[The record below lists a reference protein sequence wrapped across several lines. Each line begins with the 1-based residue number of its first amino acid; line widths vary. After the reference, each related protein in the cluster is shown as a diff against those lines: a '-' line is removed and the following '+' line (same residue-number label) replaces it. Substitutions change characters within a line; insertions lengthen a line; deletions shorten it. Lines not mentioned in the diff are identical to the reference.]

1 MSPDAP
7 SPQSAGGQGF
17 GVIADQ
23 LRTLAGYF
31 EDVEDMADE
40 YERRAGEISSIT
52 GEQTGRCC
60 REAGDTLGRGL
71 GMIKEKI
78 EQFGLAALDIRD
90 ALKDTARN
98 YDESDASGAGQLRT
112 SGADLAGV
120 DL

>member
-1 MSPDAP
+1 MPP
-7 SPQSAGGQGF
+7 TQPAGGQGF

-31 EDVEDMADE
+31 EDVEDTADE
-40 YERRAGEISSIT
+40 YQRRVGEIASIT

-71 GMIKEKI
+71 GMIKDKI
-78 EQFGLAALDIRD
+78 ERFGSVALDIRD
-90 ALKDTARN
+90 ALKDTARD

-112 SGADLAGV
+112 SGADLAGA